1 MNRYAVIPVMNEAAA
16 IGELLAGL
24 RAAGFDGAVVVDGGS
39 RDGTAQIARERG
51 AEVVVE
57 ARRGYGRAVMH
68 GAAIA
73 VQRGAGAIAFADGNG
88 SVDAATVARVIDPVV
103 RGHAD
108 VAIGCRDGTDLRPLQ
123 RFGNRLAVE
132 VIARTRGVRYTD
144 IGSVR
149 AIAAPALAALDLD
162 EPTYGWPLQLQVR
175 AAARG
180 LRIHQVP
187 IALRPRRS
195 ASKVSGTLRGRVG
208 ASVAFL
214 RVLASECVIGSVHR

>member
-1 MNRYAVIPVMNEAAA
+1 VNRYAVIPVMNEAAA
-16 IGELLAGL
+16 IGELVAGL
-24 RAAGFDGAVVVDGGS
+24 RAAGFDGVVVVDGSS
-39 RDGTAQIARERG
+39 RDGTADIARSRG
-51 AEVVVE
+51 AVVVVE
-57 ARRGYGRAVMH
+57 TRRGYGRAVMN

-88 SVDAATVARVIDPVV
+88 SVDAETVARVVDPVV
-103 RGHAD
+103 RGKAD
-108 VAIGCRDGTDLRPLQ
+108 VAIGCRDGADLRPLQ

-132 VIARTRGVRYTD
+132 IIARTRGVRYTD

-149 AIAAPALAALDLD
+149 AIAVPALAVLDLD

-180 LRIHQVP
+180 LRIRQVP
-187 IALRPRRS
+187 IALRPRQS
-195 ASKVSGTLRGRVG
+195 QSKVSGTLRGRLG

-214 RVLASECVIGSVHR
+214 RVLAAECAIGAVHR